1 MRTKTY
7 KILTNFHK
15 FINDIIITCIRPIIS
30 FLFFIYFYKQKKKIE
45 NKKQKKKF
53 LEDTL
58 VFQNKITK
66 GKKAAKNRPNLLL
79 GCVELMWTIFLML
92 NLN

>member
-1 MRTKTY
+1 MHTAY
-7 KILTNFHK
+7 HLFSIFYL
-15 FINDIIITCIRPIIS
+15 
-30 FLFFIYFYKQKKKIE
+30 FLQTKKKIE